1 MNRDQVRALISQT
14 LSQAFDKPRFGNF
27 AINLLNRIDGSKAQA
42 WNSQYVK
49 DAFKDHVQRY
59 ERLGTYTSPD
69 NEKLDV
75 LIVHLTK
82 ESKLERART
91 AIRNFVA
98 DHLKTRD
105 EKDAALVAF
114 VSPTEQQWRFSYV
127 KMEYATVEKETG
139 KVGVETRLT
148 PARRF
153 SYLVGEGESCHTA
166 QTRFL
171 KLLQD
176 TDSDPALADIEQAFS
191 VEAVTKEFFTKYAEL
206 FGDINKALEK
216 LVEKEKAIRDE
227 FKAKNISTVDF
238 AKKLMGQIVFLY
250 FLQKKGWLGVAK
262 GQDWGAGPHDFL
274 RCLVNGDHA
283 KYDNFFN
290 DILEP
295 LFYDTLAIDRG
306 HEAWCHRFKCRIPF
320 LDGGLFEPLG
330 DYDWCKTDIIL
341 PNRLFTN
348 NDFIEEG
355 IKGSGL
361 LDVFD
366 RYNFT
371 VNEAEP
377 LEKEV
382 AIDPEML
389 GKVFENL
396 IEENRRKGLGAY
408 YTPREIVHYMC
419 QESLINYLDTA
430 INTCPEPFATEKPGQ
445 PQLFGDNDPEQT
457 TLEAVEHM
465 EIVPRADIETF
476 IRLGDQAALY
486 EAARLSGTKSYR
498 LHLPKSIEKHARLI
512 DEKLADITICDPA
525 VGSGAFPV
533 GMMTEIVRARSS
545 LTPYFNDVHER
556 TPYHFKRH
564 AIQNCLYGVDIDP
577 GAVEIAKLRLWLSLV
592 VDEEETKQIKPLP
605 NLDYKVVG
613 GNSLIGFPFKSQRLH
628 EIERL
633 KIRFFDEA
641 DHDAKAT
648 LKQQID
654 RKLKECFA
662 ASKSSLGYEVNF
674 DFEVYFS
681 EVFDKRSG
689 FDVVVGN
696 PPYVRIQELNQ
707 SAPDHVAYFK
717 THYASAKKGNY
728 DLYVVFVE
736 RSLQLL
742 QPHGHFSF
750 ILPHKFFNAQYGQLL
765 RGLIQK
771 GNHLRHV
778 VHFGDQQIFP
788 GATNY
793 VCLLFLDKA
802 GADSCRFVRVENLEQ
817 WLATFQSTEGTI
829 PAERV
834 TDAEWNFAV
843 GKGAELFQKLAAMPL
858 KLGALADI
866 FVGLQTSADTVYMLE
881 EVAPIAPGLIK
892 VKDRDGSEWV
902 LETALLKPLLS
913 HVTVSSYD
921 RPTPGHQLIFPYQL
935 NGTRA
940 ELMDKEVLAKH
951 YPRVWAYL
959 RHNSETL
966 RKREGGKWNH
976 DQWYA
981 FGRTQNLSEMEK
993 PKLIV
998 QVISQEARYAYDDN
1012 GTYFTGGGNG
1022 PYYGVRWSVPDSPY
1036 SLHYLQGLLNSK
1048 PLDFYLHRIS
1058 SPFRGGYWSYGKRF
1072 IEQLPIHPI
1081 NFADPA
1087 ERAEHDAFVRL
1098 VERILAVKRTDPRTD
1113 TTALERE
1120 IDERVYRLYGL
1131 SPDEIKLVEES
1142 MAR

>member
-1 MNRDQVRALISQT
+1 MNRDQARGLISQT
-14 LSQAFDKPRFGNF
+14 LGQAFDKLRFGNF
-27 AINLLNRIDGSKAQA
+27 AINLLNRIDHSKAQA

-49 DAFKDHVQRY
+49 DAFKDQVHRY

-127 KMEYATVEKETG
+127 KMEYATVEKAG
-139 KVGVETRLT
+139 KVGVEARLT

-171 KLLQD
+171 SLLQD

-191 VEAVTKEFFTKYAEL
+191 VEAVTKEFFTKYAQL
-206 FGDINKALEK
+206 FGDIHKALEK
-216 LVEKEKAIRDE
+216 LVEEDKAVRE
-227 FKAKNISTVDF
+227 GFKAKNVNSVDF

-262 GQDWGAGPHDFL
+262 GEDWGTGPRDFL
-274 RCLVNGDHA
+274 RKLANGEYG
-283 KYDNFFN
+283 KYENLFN

-295 LFYDTLAIDRG
+295 LFYDTLATDRG
-306 HEAWCHRFKCRIPF
+306 HDAWCDRFECRIPF
-320 LDGGLFEPLG
+320 LNGGLFEPLG
-330 DYDWCKTDIIL
+330 DYDWRKTDVIL
-341 PNRLFTN
+341 PNPLFTN
-348 NDFIEEG
+348 SDRVEEG
-355 IKGSGL
+355 ITGTGV

-430 INTCPEPFATEKPGQ
+430 INARQKSLTLEKLTQARLFGEPEPV
-445 PQLFGDNDPEQT
+445 QT
-457 TLEAVEHM
+457 ALEAVEYV

-476 IRLGDQAALY
+476 IHLGDQAALY
-486 EAARLSGTKSYR
+486 EAARLSGTKSYP
-498 LHLPKSIEKHARLI
+498 LHLPKSIQKHARLI

-545 LTPYFNDVHER
+545 LTPYFNDVYER

-564 AIQNCLYGVDIDP
+564 AIQNCLYGVDVDP

-592 VDEEETKQIKPLP
+592 VDEEAVKQIKPLP

-613 GNSLIGFPFKSQRLH
+613 GNSLIGFPFKSRGLA
-628 EIERL
+628 EIESL
-633 KIRFFDEA
+633 KRQFFDEN
-641 DHDAKAT
+641 DHKAKSE
-648 LKQQID
+648 LRLRID
-654 RKLKECFA
+654 EKLKECFE
-662 ASKSSLGYEVNF
+662 ASKKSLGYQVTF
-674 DFEVYFS
+674 DFEVVFS
-681 EVFDKRSG
+681 EVFHSNGG
-689 FDVVVGN
+689 FDVVIAN
-696 PPYVRIQELNQ
+696 PPYVRIQVLNQ
-707 SAPDHVAYFK
+707 SAPGHVVYFK
-717 THYASAKKGNY
+717 RHYASAKKGNY

-750 ILPHKFFNAQYGQLL
+750 ILPHKFFNAQYGQPL
-765 RGLIQK
+765 RALIKK

-778 VHFGDQQIFP
+778 VHYGDQQIFP

-802 GADSCRFVRVENLEQ
+802 GADSCRFVRVENLES
-817 WLATFQSTEGTI
+817 WFATLQGTEGTI
-829 PAERV
+829 PADRV
-834 TDAEWNFAV
+834 TDAQWNFAV
-843 GKGAELFQKLAAMPL
+843 GKGAGLFEKLQRMPV
-858 KLGALADI
+858 KLEKVTSRI
-866 FVGLQTSADTVYMLE
+866 FQGIKTSADKIYIVE
-881 EVAPIAPGLIK
+881 EVKRSKTRVRVFSRELDAEFDLESDLLHPLVKGGDSKRFVLTHTNRLI
-892 VKDRDGSEWV
+892 
-902 LETALLKPLLS
+902 
-913 HVTVSSYD
+913 
-921 RPTPGHQLIFPYQL
+921 IFPYAETDHGKTRLIPQSQFSKSYPLTWEYL
-935 NGTRA
+935 NA
-940 ELMDKEVLAKH
+940 NKS
-951 YPRVWAYL
+951 YL
-959 RHNSETL
+959 ED
-966 RKREGGKWNH
+966 REDGAMKGE
-976 DQWYA
+976 QWYA
-981 FGRTQNLSEMEK
+981 YGRSQALDVMPL
-993 PKLIV
+993 PKLFTPDIAPV
-998 QVISQEARYAYDDN
+998 AAFSFDSTGESF
-1012 GTYFTGGGNG
+1012 FTGGVAGG
-1022 PYYGVRWSVPDSPY
+1022 YGILVETPYRFEFILALVNSP
-1036 SLHYLQGLLNSK
+1036 L
-1048 PLDFYLHRIS
+1048 LDFFHHKIATQM
-1058 SPFRGGYWSYGKRF
+1058 RGGWYSYEARF
-1072 IEQLPIHPI
+1072 IRQLPIHPI
-1081 NFADPA
+1081 NFADA
-1087 ERAEHDAFVRL
+1087 SERAEHDALVKL
-1098 VERILAVKRTDPRTD
+1098 VERILAAKRTGPRTD
-1113 TTALERE
+1113 TSALERE

-1131 SPDEIKLVEES
+1131 TPDEIKLVEES